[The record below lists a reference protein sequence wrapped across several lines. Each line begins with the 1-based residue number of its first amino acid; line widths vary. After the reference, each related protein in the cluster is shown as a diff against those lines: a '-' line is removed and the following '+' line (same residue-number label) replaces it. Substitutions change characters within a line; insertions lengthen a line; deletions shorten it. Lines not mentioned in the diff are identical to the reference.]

1 MQDVDASGA
10 VVGGG
15 VKTGGGSLTGRDAQ
29 TVNVNNYDDRQA
41 GQQPFERQLDDLSS
55 QFVAMTRQFTEVNTS
70 VTRLII
76 LIDGDQKYG
85 STGLREQMKEVISN
99 EKSRVALE
107 QRVQALSTRV
117 IFALVMCS
125 ILTMDLVFRT
135 WIS

>member
-1 MQDVDASGA
+1 MQNVDASGA

-15 VKTGGGSLTGRDAQ
+15 VETAGGSLTGRDAQ
-29 TVNVNNYDDRQA
+29 TVNVNNYDDRHA

-55 QFVAMTRQFTEVNTS
+55 QFVAMTRQFAEVNTS

-99 EKSRVALE
+99 EKSRAALE

-117 IFALVMCS
+117 IFALVMCG

-135 WIS
+135 WIN